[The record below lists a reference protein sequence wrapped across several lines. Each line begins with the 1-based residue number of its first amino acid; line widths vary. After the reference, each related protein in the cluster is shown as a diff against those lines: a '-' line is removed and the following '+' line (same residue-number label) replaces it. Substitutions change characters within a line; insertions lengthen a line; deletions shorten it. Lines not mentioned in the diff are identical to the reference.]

1 MVVVPN
7 QVFIGSHH
15 FYLTC
20 FQVVIMVEAGDDG
33 SLSSEPGEVEA
44 VACPTEAGALEAGS
58 DGPGALLAPLEPSS
72 PQSHQP
78 GDPPVLPYMSSRA
91 SGLEGSRPDVA
102 PLCIAPMVR
111 GRRVS

>member
-1 MVVVPN
+1 
-7 QVFIGSHH
+7 
-15 FYLTC
+15 
-20 FQVVIMVEAGDDG
+20 MVEAGEDG
-33 SLSSEPGEVEA
+33 SLRSEQGEVEA

-58 DGPGALLAPLEPSS
+58 DGPSTLQAPLEPSS

-78 GDPPVLPYMSSRA
+78 DDPPLLPYMSTRA

-111 GRRVS
+111 GLMSEAG